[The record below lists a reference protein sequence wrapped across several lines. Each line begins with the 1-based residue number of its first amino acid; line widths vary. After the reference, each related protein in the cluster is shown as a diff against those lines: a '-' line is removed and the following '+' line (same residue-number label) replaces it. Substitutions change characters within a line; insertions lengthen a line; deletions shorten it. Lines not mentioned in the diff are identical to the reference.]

1 MHRFIQLAADH
12 RLTPAQQQALEAHL
26 AGCADCRD
34 YAAELK
40 ALETQLAS
48 VSVTRLVPPPSRA
61 TAGQVAAVQA
71 SYRRH
76 TMKRQM
82 LSAAGVLATIALVAV
97 LILIAGRI
105 VPRQVSPAAAPA
117 ATAVNETPTETIAAA
132 TAAQQNQPLR
142 YFTRIDSGKLKLQPW
157 QLTAIHETVTPESDT
172 STPDPDWTFKLT
184 ISEVEQLAGFDVLEP
199 TGMSRLLNFQGASF
213 DRRRNIV
220 GISYSTGFLLREGR
234 GQFPDDCDL
243 CGVVPTYVTVET
255 VQIGNVT
262 GEYVEG
268 VWTLT
273 NNGPAWEATPFL
285 KTLRWRANGMFFELI
300 HSPTHDPEAV
310 TLADL
315 IAIAESIP
323 SPFVVPPDVTK
334 LSGPGYC
341 GSVGDGAVGTG
352 SFIWPSDNHA
362 ISGYDYSLE
371 ISHPAIDL
379 AGASGDPVYAS
390 DHGVIVYAGWNNYGY
405 GNVVVIEHGN
415 GWQTLYAHLSAVNVV
430 CGQSV
435 YQGDVI
441 GQFGITGNIY
451 GPQLH
456 FEIINAD
463 GKVNPYDYLPAP

>member
-1 MHRFIQLAADH
+1 MFFELIHSPTHDPEAVTLAD
-12 RLTPAQQQALEAHL
+12 
-26 AGCADCRD
+26 
-34 YAAELK
+34 
-40 ALETQLAS
+40 
-48 VSVTRLVPPPSRA
+48 
-61 TAGQVAAVQA
+61 
-71 SYRRH
+71 
-76 TMKRQM
+76 
-82 LSAAGVLATIALVAV
+82 
-97 LILIAGRI
+97 LIAI
-105 VPRQVSPAAAPA
+105 AESMSAVSASA
-117 ATAVNETPTETIAAA
+117 EA
-132 TAAQQNQPLR
+132 TAAPQSQPLD
-142 YFTRIDSGKLKLQPW
+142 YFTR
-157 QLTAIHETVTPESDT
+157 AESDT
-172 STPDPDWTFKLT
+172 LPQVGGTPAPGADMGWDFNLS
-184 ISEVEQLAGFDVLEP
+184 IAEAEQLAGFDVLEP
-199 TGMSRLLNFQGASF
+199 IGMSRFLNFDAAAF
-213 DRRRNIV
+213 DPQRNIV
-220 GISYSTGFLLREGR
+220 RIRYVTGFVLREE
-234 GQFPDDCDL
+234 QFQFTDDCDG
-243 CGVVPTYVTVET
+243 CRMVGASAVVQK
-255 VQIGNVT
+255 VQIGDVT
-262 GEYVEG
+262 GEYVLG
-268 VWTLT
+268 VWEAMGDT
-273 NNGPAWEATPFL
+273 GQWGWIATPFL
-285 KTLRWRANGMFFELI
+285 QRLRWKVNDMAFELMYN
-300 HSPTHDPEAV
+300 PTHDPEAV

-441 GQFGITGNIY
+441 GQFGITGNTY

-463 GKVNPYDYLPAP
+463 GKVNPYDYFPAP